1 MVNGTNPPTAKVARA
16 VADSSARERVAEV
29 RAVGSISERAAPGA
43 GPLGLEDQ
51 SADLIVKELTTQ
63 GAMEPARLFESP
75 YTDVAATGPDGL
87 FAEGDVG
94 KIVDI
99 LGAVRSTA
107 VVAATG

>member
-1 MVNGTNPPTAKVARA
+1 MFLDDEDYTPYTLDANV
-16 VADSSARERVAEV
+16 
-29 RAVGSISERAAPGA
+29 VGDGA
-43 GPLGLEDQ
+43 GYTVSQ
-51 SADLIVKELTTQ
+51 VRFVDLIVKELTTQ